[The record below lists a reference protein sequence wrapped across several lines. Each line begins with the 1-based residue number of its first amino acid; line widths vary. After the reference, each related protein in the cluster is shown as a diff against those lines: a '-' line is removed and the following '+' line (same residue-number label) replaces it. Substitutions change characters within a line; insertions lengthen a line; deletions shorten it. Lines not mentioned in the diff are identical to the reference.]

1 MKKTEEGDILYN
13 IENNEEAN
21 EEDDNYVN
29 ASSRKWQRFITDN
42 KDSSIVDNINKAKSK
57 IQKME
62 YEALQNEQLLKSQD
76 DVNKSAELNKK
87 VSNLIIDSIQAKI
100 TLLKQMK

>member
-1 MKKTEEGDILYN
+1 
-13 IENNEEAN
+13 
-21 EEDDNYVN
+21 
-29 ASSRKWQRFITDN
+29 
-42 KDSSIVDNINKAKSK
+42 
-57 IQKME
+57 ME

-76 DVNKSAELNKK
+76 DINKSAELNKK